1 MTQIMFYSGLIIAAL
16 TLLYFSLDIVIWML
30 YFMANLL

>member
-16 TLLYFSLDIVIWML
+16 TLLYFSLDILIWML
-30 YFMANLL
+30 YFMTNLL